1 MRPSPFSI
9 IIVFAALMLIGLAFV
24 PRLGIQLHPSDELP
38 AMRISFSWTGAPAI
52 HVEREVTSK
61 IESSL
66 STMRGLKEISSVSQ
80 FGRGYVDISLKKG
93 SNTDLARFEV
103 SAHIRRLYPGFPEG
117 VSYPSISASRASGR
131 NNPLLT
137 YTIVAPAAT
146 HDIAR
151 HIERQVLP
159 ILAQIP
165 GIDNVNLF
173 GARPFEYQVV
183 YQPEKMRLWGI
194 APEALSLALQQYF
207 GESFMGMAPI
217 ENETTAFRISM
228 PAMLRANRHDPPQ
241 WESIPVGNHNGR
253 VIFLTEL
260 ASVRLVEEPPLNY
273 YRINGQTTLL
283 MAITAARGQNQIRLS
298 NMVRQTIDQLQEQLP
313 AGWQMILTYDDTE
326 FIRKDLRRVGFR
338 MLFSFSVLMLFV
350 LLVARNFKYLF
361 IILATVVA
369 NLLLAVSWYYLL
381 GIEIHLYSLAGI
393 TVSFGIIIDNSI
405 VMIEHMRNHRNKRV
419 FLAILAATLTTMGSL
434 SVIFLLEAQQQVQ
447 LKDFAG
453 VVLVNLFL
461 SLVVAW
467 FFIPALFAKSGMAR
481 KAESFF
487 KASTRR
493 KVRLSRAYLK
503 FMLLARRYRW
513 LVFVLL
519 VLGFGLPVHM
529 LPSRLDGEGVGAAVY
544 NKTIGSPFYQQRI
557 KRTAEKVLGGS
568 FRLFSQ
574 FVYERSFFSDPERT
588 TIFIRGQMPD
598 GATLQQIN
606 EAMVQMEDFLLG
618 FPQIEQFQTRVF
630 SHDNAYISV
639 QFKPEFD
646 RGAFPHVLQN
656 RVIQKALS
664 IGGAEWRVWGVG
676 QGFSNVLGSGGGS
689 GNIVL
694 EGYNY
699 EQLYRYAE
707 ILMEKARQNPRVSK
721 PAIYGAEPWRSP
733 NRMEFF
739 MEFDEQLL
747 AMHGLNRHS
756 VFSNLQQMVMKRPA
770 QNVLVDDQP
779 VPISL
784 VPEEYLEYSVWD
796 LANKPLHIHGNYF
809 KPGSLV
815 QLEKKAIGND
825 IYKYN
830 QQYRLMFD
838 FTFLGPPTLQE
849 RLNKQL
855 LEEINQ
861 IMPLG
866 YQASARQ
873 WSWQTE
879 KKSQY
884 LLILLVI
891 VIIFF
896 ICAILL
902 ESLLQPL
909 AIIGLIPISFS
920 GLFLTFYLF
929 NLNFDQ
935 GGWAAFILL
944 SGLAVNAGLYI
955 LNDFN
960 NYRKSHQGRNLPA
973 LYLKAFQYKI
983 FPVLLTVFS
992 TIIGLIPFLIGKKE
1006 AFWFA
1011 FAAGTIGGLVFS
1023 LMAILLFFPVFLKF
1037 KA

>member
-24 PRLGIQLHPSDELP
+24 PGLGIQLHPSDELP
-38 AMRISFSWTGAPAI
+38 AMRVSFSWPEAPAI

-61 IESSL
+61 IESAL
-66 STMRGLKEISSVSQ
+66 STMRGLKEISSVSV

-93 SNTDLARFEV
+93 TDADLARFEV
-103 SAHIRRLYPGFPEG
+103 SSHIRRLFPGFPEG

-137 YTIVAPAAT
+137 YTIVAPEST
-146 HDIAR
+146 QQIAQ
-151 HIERQVLP
+151 HIERYVFPGLV
-159 ILAQIP
+159 QIK
-165 GIDNVNLF
+165 GLDNVNLF
-173 GARPFEYQVV
+173 GAKPFECHVV
-183 YQPEKMRLWGI
+183 YEPEKLHLWGLTVNDI
-194 APEALSLALQQYF
+194 GSALGNYLN
-207 GESFMGMAPI
+207 ENFMGMAQLAHSP
-217 ENETTAFRISM
+217 ESATGKL
-228 PAMLRANRHDPPQ
+228 PVVLRAGNTQASQ
-241 WESIPVGNHNGR
+241 WEQIPVGQREGR
-253 VIFLTEL
+253 IIFLTDV
-260 ASVRLVEEPPLNY
+260 ASIRLVEEQAQSY

-283 MAITAARGQNQIRLS
+283 MVITAARGENQISLS
-298 NMVRQTIDQLQEQLP
+298 NKIKSTVEQLEQQMP
-313 AGWQMILTYDDTE
+313 DGWQMLLTYDDTA
-326 FIRKDLRRVGFR
+326 FIRNDLRRVGLR
-338 MLFSFSVLMLFV
+338 MLFSFTVLMLFV
-350 LLVARNFKYLF
+350 LLVSRNPRYLF
-361 IILATVVA
+361 MIFATVVA
-369 NLLLAVSWYYLL
+369 NLLLAFSWYYLL

-405 VMIEHMRNHRNKRV
+405 VMIEHLRNHKNKRV

-434 SVIFLLEAQQQVQ
+434 SVIFLLEQQQQIQ

-467 FFIPALFAKSGMAR
+467 FFIPALFAKTGMAKKTR
-481 KAESFF
+481 LLFIP
-487 KASTRR
+487 STRR
-493 KVRLSRAYLK
+493 KIRLSATYLR
-503 FMLLARRYRW
+503 FVLGARRLRW
-513 LVFVLL
+513 LVFLVLI
-519 VLGFGLPVHM
+519 LGFGLPVHM
-529 LPSRLDGEGVGAAVY
+529 MPSKVDGEGLPATAF

-557 KRTAEKVLGGS
+557 KRTAERALGGA
-568 FRLFSQ
+568 FRLFSL

-598 GATLQQIN
+598 GSTIHQLNQ
-606 EAMVQMEDFLLG
+606 AMMQMEEFLVG

-630 SHDNAYISV
+630 SHNNGYITV
-639 QFKPEFD
+639 QFQPEYD
-646 RGAFPHVLQN
+646 HGAFPHVLQN

-664 IGGAEWRVWGVG
+664 IGGAEWRVSGVG
-676 QGFSNVLGSGGGS
+676 QGFSNVLGSGGGG

-707 ILMEKARQNPRVSK
+707 ILMEKASQNPRVSK

-739 MEFDEQLL
+739 MDFDAELL
-747 AMHGLNRHS
+747 AMHRLGRRQVFQGL
-756 VFSNLQQMVMKRPA
+756 QEQIMKRPA
-770 QNVLVDDQP
+770 GSVSYQGRP
-779 VPISL
+779 VQLSL
-784 VPEEYLEYSVWD
+784 LPENYLQYSVWD
-796 LANKPLHIHGNYF
+796 LAHRPLHINDSYF
-809 KPGSLV
+809 KPGSFV
-815 QLEKKAIGND
+815 KLEKRAMGND
-825 IYKYN
+825 IYKFN

-838 FTFLGPPTLQE
+838 YTFLGPPVLQE
-849 RLNKQL
+849 RLSKQL
-855 LEEINQ
+855 LDEIND

-891 VIIFF
+891 VIIYF

-902 ESLLQPL
+902 ESLGQPL
-909 AIIGLIPISFS
+909 AIIGLIPISFT

-929 NLNFDQ
+929 KLNFDQ

-960 NYRKSHQGRNLPA
+960 NYRKTHRQRPLPA

-983 FPVLLTVFS
+983 LPVLLTVFS
-992 TIIGLIPFLIGKKE
+992 TIIGLIPFLIGKRE

-1023 LMAILLFFPVFLKF
+1023 LLAILVFFPVFLKLRR
-1037 KA
+1037 